1 MSSWPTETDSARTNS
16 ISSVNWQPGINPKL
30 SLPALTRT
38 LALLH
43 QGFPTFSLD
52 PELAWTM
59 LCDLPDALV
68 ERAALTLI
76 QTKRE
81 VYPGT
86 NWLAELR
93 MTALEQRTIADDL
106 TPEQRQRLNELTATR
121 GREA

>member
-1 MSSWPTETDSARTNS
+1 
-16 ISSVNWQPGINPKL
+16 
-30 SLPALTRT
+30 
-38 LALLH
+38 
-43 QGFPTFSLD
+43 
-52 PELAWTM
+52 M